1 MTTPRV
7 PLSVLDLAT
16 VSDGST
22 SRDAL
27 AATTALARRADE
39 LGYVRF
45 WVAEHHSMPAVA
57 STAPAV
63 LIAHLAA
70 HTGRIRIGSGGVMLP
85 NHPALVV
92 GEQFAMLEA
101 LYPDRIDLGIG
112 RAPGADPVTAAAL
125 RRSATG
131 DPVEQFPVDLIDT
144 LALLGRPAPGR
155 ALSAVAQRLRATP
168 AAISSPPVW
177 LLGSSTYSARLAGE
191 LGLPFAY
198 AHHFSTGQTDAAVA
212 TYRESFRPSEALA
225 SSRLVLTTSVLVAS
239 TVAEARYLAGP
250 SRVMALSLRTGRLG
264 PVVSPDDA
272 AAALAE
278 LERTA
283 PAQLSAL
290 LADLPGT
297 QVVGTVTDAVAALEA
312 LVDRTGADELMIT
325 GTAYD
330 VQTRIDTLERLAAGW
345 GLHAPDAGE
354 RGSAAGSAQVSG

>member
-16 VSDGST
+16 VSEGAT
-22 SRDAL
+22 SHDAL

-39 LGYVRF
+39 LGYARF

-70 HTGRIRIGSGGVMLP
+70 RTDRIRVGSGGVMLP

-92 GEQFAMLEA
+92 AEQFAMLEA
-101 LYPDRIDLGIG
+101 LHPGRIDLGIG
-112 RAPGADPVTAAAL
+112 RAPGADPLTAVAL

-131 DPVEQFPVDLIDT
+131 DPVEQFPADLVDT
-144 LALLGRPAPGR
+144 LALLGQDLAGR
-155 ALSAVAQRLRATP
+155 TPSAAARRLRATP
-168 AAISSPPVW
+168 APGSSPQVW

-198 AHHFSTGQTDAAVA
+198 AHHFSTGQTDAAVE
-212 TYRESFRPSEALA
+212 TYRTTFRPSGALA
-225 SSRLVLTTSVLVAS
+225 SSHLVITTSVLVAP
-239 TVAEARYLAGP
+239 TADEARHLAGP

-272 AAALAE
+272 ASALRE
-278 LERTA
+278 LGRTA
-283 PAQLSAL
+283 PSEVAEL
-290 LADLPGT
+290 LAGLPGT
-297 QVVGTVTDAVAALEA
+297 QVVGTATDAVAALEE
-312 LVDRTGADELMIT
+312 LIVRTGADELMIT

-330 VQTRIDTLERLAAGW
+330 AQTRIETLEQLAGAW
-345 GLHAPDAGE
+345 GLRA
-354 RGSAAGSAQVSG
+354 V

>member
-16 VSDGST
+16 VSDGGT

-27 AATTALARRADE
+27 LATTALARRADT
-39 LGYVRF
+39 LGYQRF

-57 STAPAV
+57 STAPGV

-70 HTGRIRIGSGGVMLP
+70 STDRIRVGSGGVMLP

-101 LYPDRIDLGIG
+101 LHPGRIDLGIG
-112 RAPGADPVTAAAL
+112 RAPGADPLTAVAL

-131 DPVEQFPVDLIDT
+131 DPVEQFPADLVDT
-144 LALLGRPAPGR
+144 LALLGQDLDGR
-155 ALSAVAQRLRATP
+155 TPSAAARRLRATP
-168 AAISSPPVW
+168 APSSSPQVW

-212 TYRESFRPSEALA
+212 TYRGAFRPSAALA
-225 SSRLVLTTSVLVAS
+225 SSRLLITTSVLVAP
-239 TVAEARYLAGP
+239 TADEARHLAGP
-250 SRVMALSLRTGRLG
+250 SRMMALSLRTGRLG
-264 PVVSPDDA
+264 PIVSPDDA

-278 LERTA
+278 VGRTA
-283 PAQLSAL
+283 SPEVADV
-290 LADLPGT
+290 LAGLPGT
-297 QVVGTVTDAVAALEA
+297 QVIGTAADAVAALEE
-312 LVDRTGADELMIT
+312 LVDRTGADELMVT

-330 VQTRIDTLERLAAGW
+330 VRTRIETLELLAAAW
-345 GLHAPDAGE
+345 GLRDA
-354 RGSAAGSAQVSG
+354 